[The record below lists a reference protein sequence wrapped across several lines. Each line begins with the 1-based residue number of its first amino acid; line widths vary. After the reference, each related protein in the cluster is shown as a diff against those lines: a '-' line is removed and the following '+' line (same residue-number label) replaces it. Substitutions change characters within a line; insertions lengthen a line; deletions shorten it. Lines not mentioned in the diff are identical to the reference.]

1 MQNEYYLAKLEGDE
15 DGAEKIDA
23 ALRDLGEELEYDDF
37 LFDYYHGG
45 HDDCSCLPW
54 DDYFGP
60 HSVFVEVSSG
70 WIYQRTRVEDFND
83 SSTNAILGVAGGLVL
98 PAFGPSVWPGSYAF
112 VKGRFY
118 APLGKTPLF
127 GPASDYYTTLNA
139 LLLGEF
145 GVGGRL
151 AEWQDLG
158 WHVSLGG
165 ALASQTVHSPFGRDD
180 KLTPGVTAG
189 IGLSYELT
197 KRVRLVTDYH
207 LVYLQQQDFNPF
219 SAFNF
224 QLNRTTHIWSVGL
237 NWTIGSTL
245 RKGL

>member
-1 MQNEYYLAKLEGDE
+1 MSTATSTTSTVNCRTKYYLAKLEGDE

-60 HSVFVEVSSG
+60 HSVFVEVNSG
-70 WIYQRTRVEDFND
+70 WIYTQRTRVEDFND

-112 VKGRFY
+112 VKGSFY

-145 GVGGRL
+145 GVGGL
-151 AEWQDLG
+151 EWPNGKTWDG
-158 WHVSLGG
+158 MCPWA
-165 ALASQTVHSPFGRDD
+165 ALLPARPSTRPS
-180 KLTPGVTAG
+180 AG
-189 IGLSYELT
+189 
-197 KRVRLVTDYH
+197 
-207 LVYLQQQDFNPF
+207 
-219 SAFNF
+219 
-224 QLNRTTHIWSVGL
+224 
-237 NWTIGSTL
+237 TIN
-245 RKGL
+245 

>member
-83 SSTNAILGVAGGLVL
+83 SSTNAICGVAGGLVL

-112 VKGRFY
+112 VKGSFY

-158 WHVSLGG
+158 WHVSLTE
-165 ALASQTVHSPFGRDD
+165 AQREEV
-180 KLTPGVTAG
+180 K
-189 IGLSYELT
+189 
-197 KRVRLVTDYH
+197 
-207 LVYLQQQDFNPF
+207 
-219 SAFNF
+219 
-224 QLNRTTHIWSVGL
+224 GL
-237 NWTIGSTL
+237 NVKFAACRSKTNAQKLEPKERRAFMKSCL
-245 RKGL
+245 AAK